1 MSESEEGQLG
11 HCGTFS
17 VKSLGPLTF
26 LDPVRGFPSCGNS
39 MVQDGCRYTVLCLKN

>member
-26 LDPVRGFPSCGNS
+26 LDPVRGFPFLWQQRGPRWLPLHGS
-39 MVQDGCRYTVLCLKN
+39 MS